1 MHIGGSRR
9 RDDGGGGDGGD
20 GGGGGASGGNLKKK
34 KRTVSPDSPS
44 SSAFADPLVAYEREL
59 SALED
64 GYTGELSAL
73 ELANRWGA
81 LTNEYS
87 LPSTVGGGRVQDGMF
102 GDTPAHHA
110 ARRGSKQ
117 FLIMLVEVR
126 GREEE
131 KGAREPYPV
140 YCVGVQ

>member
-1 MHIGGSRR
+1 MSVHIGGSRR
-9 RDDGGGGDGGD
+9 RGDESDDGD
-20 GGGGGASGGNLKKK
+20 GGGASGGNLKKK
-34 KRTVSPDSPS
+34 KRTVSPASPS

-64 GYTGELSAL
+64 DYTGELSAL

-81 LTNEYS
+81 LTNEFS
-87 LPSTVGGGRVQDGMF
+87 LPSTVGGGGVQDGMF

-126 GREEE
+126 G
-131 KGAREPYPV
+131 KGAREKHIRCTVWV
-140 YCVGVQ
+140 YSSVL